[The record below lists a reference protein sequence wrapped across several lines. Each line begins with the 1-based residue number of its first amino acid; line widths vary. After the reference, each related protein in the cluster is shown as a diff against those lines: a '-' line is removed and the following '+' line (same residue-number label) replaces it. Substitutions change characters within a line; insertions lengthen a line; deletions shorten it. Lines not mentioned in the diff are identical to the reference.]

1 MNSMSP
7 SFSSYAALARS
18 RRSVRA
24 FLPDPVP
31 QPLLENLLET
41 ARQAPSGANLQPGRF
56 WSLQGEARTRVSAA
70 LCEAVRTQQP
80 EREEYGYFPQ
90 PMPMQLRKRQVASA
104 QALYRSLGIARGDA
118 PARQQQFERNYR
130 FFDAPVA
137 LLVTIDRDF
146 GSGGFMDL
154 GLCLHGLLMA
164 AHAEG
169 LGACAIGALASYPDI
184 VRQQLGLPD
193 SEVVVCG
200 MAIGWP
206 DPHAPVNGTQTQREP
221 LAQYFQVLGGRDH
234 AEINTGR

>member
-1 MNSMSP
+1 MHS
-7 SFSSYAALARS
+7 SFPTYAELARS
-18 RRSVRA
+18 RRSVRG

-31 QPLLENLLET
+31 PALLESLLQT

-56 WSLQGEARTRVSAA
+56 WALQGAARERLSAA
-70 LCEAVRTQQP
+70 LCAAVRSGQP

-104 QALYRSLGIARGDA
+104 QALYRSLGVARGDA
-118 PARQQQFERNYR
+118 AARQQQFERNYR

-164 AHAEG
+164 AHAAG
-169 LGACAIGALASYPDI
+169 LGACAIGALASYPEI
-184 VRQQLGLPD
+184 VRGELGLPH

-200 MAIGWP
+200 MALGWP
-206 DPHAPVNGTQTQREP
+206 DPQAPVNQAQTEREP
-221 LAQYFQVLGGRDH
+221 LAQYFQVLS
-234 AEINTGR
+234 

>member
-1 MNSMSP
+1 MHSSSSDSMTFNAP
-7 SFSSYAALARS
+7 ADYAELARS
-18 RRSVRA
+18 RRSVRG

-31 QPLLENLLET
+31 QDLLESLLET

-56 WSLQGEARTRVSAA
+56 WALQGQARARVSAA

-80 EREEYGYFPQ
+80 AREEYDYFPQ

-118 PARQQQFERNYR
+118 AARQQQFERNYR

-137 LLVTIDRDF
+137 LLVTLDRDF

-154 GLCLHGLLMA
+154 GMCLHGLLMA
-164 AHAEG
+164 AHAQG
-169 LGACAIGALASYPDI
+169 LGACAIGALASYPEI
-184 VRQQLGLPD
+184 VRRELGLPD

-200 MAIGWP
+200 VALGWADPLAP
-206 DPHAPVNGTQTQREP
+206 DNQTQTEREP
-221 LAQYFQVLGGRDH
+221 LGQYFQVLS
-234 AEINTGR
+234 

>member
-1 MNSMSP
+1 MHF
-7 SFSSYAALARS
+7 SFPAYAELARS
-18 RRSVRA
+18 RRSVRG

-31 QPLLENLLET
+31 PALLENLLQT

-56 WSLQGEARTRVSAA
+56 WALQGAARERLSAA
-70 LCEAVRTQQP
+70 LCAAVRSGQP

-104 QALYRSLGIARGDA
+104 QALYRCLGIARGDA
-118 PARQQQFERNYR
+118 AARQQQFERNYR

-164 AHAEG
+164 AHAAG
-169 LGACAIGALASYPDI
+169 LGACAIGALASYPEI
-184 VRQQLGLPD
+184 VRGELGLPH

-200 MAIGWP
+200 MALGWP
-206 DPHAPVNGTQTQREP
+206 DPQAPVNQTQTEREP
-221 LAQYFQVLGGRDH
+221 LAQYFQVLS
-234 AEINTGR
+234 